1 MWEKEIRKNI
11 FFYGL
16 HIDGSPTIDAG
27 IYYLGRKGAELPLL
41 LSDEIRARIG
51 ASDLCLGESQEN
63 GKEGRGYL
71 ILSCLKK
78 DFCQLAD
85 ILNVVFQEGK
95 GKHTERMAF
104 VLTGDFLD
112 DQRTILYQQ
121 FADAGFTSPESEERD
136 GRTLRE
142 TQDAV
147 DFYDDERPGFQ
158 ELTWAEAQDMK
169 PEIWQSGE
177 QGESM
182 AKLEIVF
189 EVPAKPD
196 EIFAAV
202 LLGSLV
208 GTGDGSRLGMQLR
221 EEYAYTD
228 EVWADIYN
236 TQNGT
241 ICIVFNLYARI
252 KWIREILQISW
263 NILTQMKKELTE
275 REFRAEQKIYIRG
288 ADWMLDDS
296 YDMNKNMG
304 ILFQTNAWEGWDPEY
319 WKRMYE
325 SVSLRQLKELAGRI
339 FTERNRKIYYM
350 LQTE

>member
-1 MWEKEIRKNI
+1 
-11 FFYGL
+11 
-16 HIDGSPTIDAG
+16 
-27 IYYLGRKGAELPLL
+27 
-41 LSDEIRARIG
+41 
-51 ASDLCLGESQEN
+51 
-63 GKEGRGYL
+63 
-71 ILSCLKK
+71 
-78 DFCQLAD
+78 
-85 ILNVVFQEGK
+85 
-95 GKHTERMAF
+95 
-104 VLTGDFLD
+104 
-112 DQRTILYQQ
+112 
-121 FADAGFTSPESEERD
+121 
-136 GRTLRE
+136 
-142 TQDAV
+142 
-147 DFYDDERPGFQ
+147 
-158 ELTWAEAQDMK
+158 MK
-169 PEIWQSGE
+169 PEIWKSGE

-196 EIFAAV
+196 EIFTAV